1 MTSPDDKP
9 DLGSPEDEHGVGS
22 PVDDGLEAELL
33 ALADFLDV
41 PAAPPPSDVA
51 AAVRARLEQPAPE
64 PVTEPVTEP
73 VPESAPESAP
83 VPESVPEPESAPTS
97 PPASGEGGG
106 SGGDHRPARRRRWG
120 RSRWGLVAAVVVA
133 VVALTAATPQGR
145 AAVVHILRLAGIE
158 LRVGENGTPPPS
170 PVPLPGE
177 RDVTLDE
184 ARRLVTF
191 PVKVPGELD
200 APDRVTV
207 SDGARIVSM
216 FWPDGTRID
225 QFEDLAPYFVKQLG
239 EPWPDNVRVNGAEG
253 WWIDREHTLSRVD
266 RKDGTELPLRLAGPT
281 LVWFDGEVAIRLEGV
296 KDKRR
301 ALEIAASLR

>member
-22 PVDDGLEAELL
+22 PVDDGLEAELV

-41 PAAPPPSDVA
+41 PAAPPPADVA

-64 PVTEPVTEP
+64 
-73 VPESAPESAP
+73 S
-83 VPESVPEPESAPTS
+83 VPESVPAPAT
-97 PPASGEGGG
+97 PPAPGEGGG
-106 SGGDHRPARRRRWG
+106 SRGDHRPARRRRWG

-145 AAVVHILRLAGIE
+145 ATVVHILRLAGIE

-177 RDVTLDE
+177 RDVTLDD

-216 FWPDGTRID
+216 FWPDGVRID
-225 QFEDLAPYFVKQLG
+225 QFEGLAPYFVKQLG
-239 EPWPDNVRVNGAEG
+239 EPWPDNVRVDGAEG
-253 WWIDREHTLSRVD
+253 WWIDREHALSRVD